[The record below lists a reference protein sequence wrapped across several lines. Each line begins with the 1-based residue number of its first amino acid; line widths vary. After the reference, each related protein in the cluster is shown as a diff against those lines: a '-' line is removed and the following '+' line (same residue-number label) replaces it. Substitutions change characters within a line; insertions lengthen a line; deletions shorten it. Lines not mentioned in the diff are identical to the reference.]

1 MKSLILDKLYKR
13 VEERG
18 VVCLGLDTAVEY
30 IPEHVLEG
38 KSIEEAIFE
47 YNKAIID
54 ETLDVVACYKVQIA
68 YYEALGLAGLIAYKK
83 TLDYLR
89 EKDAIIVADIKRR
102 YNGDSYSICKGTF

>member
-1 MKSLILDKLYKR
+1 MKSLIMDKLYKR

-38 KSIEEAIFE
+38 KTTEEAIFE

-68 YYEALGLAGLIAYKK
+68 YYAQPAPWQAPA
-83 TLDYLR
+83 R
-89 EKDAIIVADIKRR
+89 CAAMRR
-102 YNGDSYSICKGTF
+102 R

>member
-1 MKSLILDKLYKR
+1 MKGAVNYMKSLIIDKLYKR

-18 VVCLGLDTAVEY
+18 VVCLGLDTAIEY

-38 KSIEEAIFE
+38 RTKEEAIFE
-47 YNKAIID
+47 YNKQIID

-89 EKDAIIVADIKRR
+89 EKRK
-102 YNGDSYSICKGTF
+102 KKKKLQ